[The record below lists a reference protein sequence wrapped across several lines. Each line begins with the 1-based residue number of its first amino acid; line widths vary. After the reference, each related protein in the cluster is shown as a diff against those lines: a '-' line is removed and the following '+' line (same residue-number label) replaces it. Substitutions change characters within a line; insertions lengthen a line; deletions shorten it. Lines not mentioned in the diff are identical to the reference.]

1 MGSFNVICKLSGK
14 NIYVKEKCILVPISR
29 APAKTIPDKDA
40 PYSNRNHK
48 GYYQIV
54 GTFFGAYYSDYGN
67 FSNSLKSI
75 YENSYREYSIN
86 DENLPFGRLIEI
98 EKCER
103 RLFADSEDLMKQ
115 LEDNKPSDIVQF
127 CAIKKSVLD
136 ALLNHIESNDYEN
149 TDVIVKKRLEYIDAF
164 FKFIDSK
171 DDLVKGNYRNVVDS
185 YLKEFEG
192 APLHAVPVLLAAGI
206 GSFMR
211 NNNLEQIRPN
221 KIDFTD
227 EIIQLYAGGISRD
240 ILYGDNDY
248 YTRLGLGIEYIKMY
262 QAARTKK
269 DKKKIIYLAKITGI
283 ILEYFHGLGINF
295 GNNMYG
301 CQNNY
306 PCVVSKISHEIIRD
320 MKMKGY
326 QDDEDDD
333 EDSNE
338 IDISF
343 DEVVPYM
350 NKNEYNLRID
360 KEEEG

>member
-1 MGSFNVICKLSGK
+1 MGSFNIICKLSGK
-14 NIYVKEKCILVPISR
+14 NIYVKEKCILIPISR
-29 APAKTIPDKDA
+29 APAKTIPDENA
-40 PYSNRNHK
+40 PYSNRNHR

-75 YENSYREYSIN
+75 YENSYREYNIN
-86 DENLPFGRLIEI
+86 DENLPFSKLIEI

-103 RLFADSEDLMKQ
+103 RFTNEDTISYF
-115 LEDNKPSDIVQF
+115 EENKPSDIVQF

-149 TDVIVKKRLEYIDAF
+149 TDVIVKRRLEYIDAF

-171 DDLVKGNYRNVVDS
+171 EILIKENYRNVVDS

-192 APLHAVPVLLAAGI
+192 APLHTRSVLLAGGI
-206 GSFMR
+206 RSFMT
-211 NNNLEQIRPN
+211 NNNIDKVKPN

-227 EIIQLYAGGISRD
+227 QYLQLFAGGISRD

-269 DKKKIIYLAKITGI
+269 DKKEIIYLAKITGI
-283 ILEYFHGLGINF
+283 ILEYFHGLGIDF

-306 PCVVSKISHEIIRD
+306 PCIVSRISHEIIRD
-320 MKMKGY
+320 MKMK
-326 QDDEDDD
+326 DHDDD
-333 EDSNE
+333 GNE

-343 DEVVPYM
+343 DEVVPHM
-350 NKNEYNLRID
+350 NKTEYDFRID
-360 KEEEG
+360 KEEEP